1 MLTIG
6 DFIKLLFHNIK
17 RITIDMCLAISFTY
31 EPNKNQTEGSQ
42 KKSREKSLLIIN
54 KVSKKKR

>member
-1 MLTIG
+1 MLIMLTIG

-17 RITIDMCLAISFTY
+17 RIIIEMFWAIVVNFFTY

-42 KKSREKSLLIIN
+42 
-54 KVSKKKR
+54 